1 MSTDEVSSPVE
12 PADVIDSKKRKAELE
27 EIEVDLTLPEPPSKK
42 AKRLLKKGKTLPVKK
57 DSDDEEDEDV
67 KQGLPPKSA
76 GKDKH
81 GKESKRSEH
90 GIWVGNLPFTV
101 TRVELFKWLV
111 ESSGGA
117 ITEESITRVNLPT
130 SKIKAPGADKDAKP
144 QNRGFAYV
152 DFDKEAS
159 AIAAMALTETEI
171 HGRKV
176 LIKNSKSF
184 EGRPQKEAAGQNG
197 AGAGA
202 DGAPAA
208 PKNTIRKIYV
218 GNLSFQVTEDDLR
231 HQFEKCGEIEF
242 IKVAT
247 FEDSGKCKGFGW
259 VRFKEPEA
267 AESAVKGFCKIKEEI
282 ETEED
287 FKEAE
292 DKSED
297 DNEEEEGAEKEAPK
311 PERKYKTRKWWVNR
325 LKGREL
331 KIQFA
336 EDDQV
341 RYKKRFGKD
350 KPQPQGGEFGDR
362 GGSAPRARAPAKPA
376 LDLALANY
384 RGSTN
389 SHAPVKFTVR
399 FAPFQLYPAL
409 PEAGQEKRAWFI
421 DTKYAGS
428 ADKMAQFEAVMQSYG
443 EPMGVKFSWD
453 GSTANTLGAHRVIQ
467 WFQGAEGGNEDE
479 DDLYD
484 DDDDGEEG
492 KKAARERYAAYGPAT
507 ASRIVDALYRMFLEE
522 AAHPSSAETLIKACV
537 EAGVPEGEARRVVE
551 DVNLG
556 RQLATRKIRMSK
568 SDGVDSV
575 PTVVFE
581 GKRRD
586 VTLVGAKEVF
596 EYEKALA
603 TIVKECQ

>member
-1 MSTDEVSSPVE
+1 MSTDDASSPGS
-12 PADVIDSKKRKAELE
+12 PGSTGDLNDSKKRKADLE
-27 EIEVDLTLPEPPSKK
+27 EIEVDLALPEPPSKK
-42 AKRLLKKGKTLPVKK
+42 AKRLLKKGKPLPVKK
-57 DSDDEEDEDV
+57 DSDAEDDEDV
-67 KQGLPPKSA
+67 KEGLPPKSK
-76 GKDKH
+76 GKN

-90 GIWVGNLPFTV
+90 GIWIGNLPFTV

-171 HGRKV
+171 NGTGRKV
-176 LIKNSKSF
+176 LIKSSKSY
-184 EGRPQKEAAGQNG
+184 EGRPSKEAAT
-197 AGAGA
+197 AGAEG
-202 DGAPAA
+202 AA
-208 PKNTIRKIYV
+208 PVVKNTIRKIYV

-259 VRFKEPEA
+259 VRFTEPEA

-287 FKEAE
+287 FKDAE
-292 DKSED
+292 DKSDEED
-297 DNEEEEGAEKEAPK
+297 GDEDAEKTATK

-350 KPQPQGGEFGDR
+350 KPQTEKGEFGGQR
-362 GGSAPRARAPAKPA
+362 GGNRDSAPGSRGPAKPA
-376 LDLALANY
+376 YGQVGVASYLT
-384 RGSTN
+384 GSV
-389 SHAPVKFTVR
+389 VK
-399 FAPFQLYPAL
+399 
-409 PEAGQEKRAWFI
+409 
-421 DTKYAGS
+421 S
-428 ADKMAQFEAVMQSYG
+428 
-443 EPMGVKFSWD
+443 
-453 GSTANTLGAHRVIQ
+453 
-467 WFQGAEGGNEDE
+467 
-479 DDLYD
+479 
-484 DDDDGEEG
+484 EG
-492 KKAARERYAAYGPAT
+492 KKT
-507 ASRIVDALYRMFLEE
+507 
-522 AAHPSSAETLIKACV
+522 T
-537 EAGVPEGEARRVVE
+537 
-551 DVNLG
+551 
-556 RQLATRKIRMSK
+556 
-568 SDGVDSV
+568 
-575 PTVVFE
+575 FE
-581 GKRRD
+581 
-586 VTLVGAKEVF
+586 
-596 EYEKALA
+596 
-603 TIVKECQ
+603 